1 MLLDGNILIP
11 DARPYLFTGHLQI
24 SGAKKLGCKGSDI
37 RVSASKRV
45 NSPIISPN
53 LEYKVLIEGGG
64 QYQAHR
70 LFLP

>member
-1 MLLDGNILIP
+1 MESNTLIP
-11 DARPYLFTGHLQI
+11 DAKPYLFTGHVQI
-24 SGAKKLGCKGSDI
+24 SGSKKLGCKGSDI

-45 NSPIISPN
+45 NSPIISQN

-70 LFLP
+70 LFFP